1 MTKQTAQRK
10 GWTIGRVITGEF
22 FARKGSH
29 LFTATTLKVLLTKL
43 FILTIMVTATA
54 GPNFNRAKCPLQCK
68 GHVKKGDTVRQCL
81 NAQFKSDTLCKFH
94 LKKISVK

>member
-1 MTKQTAQRK
+1 MTKKTAHRK
-10 GWTIGRVITGEF
+10 GWTIGRVMAGGY
-22 FARKGSH
+22 FARKGMH
-29 LFTATTLKVLLTKL
+29 LFTAPTLKVLLTKL
-43 FILTIMVTATA
+43 FILAVMFTATA

-94 LKKISVK
+94 IKKLSVK